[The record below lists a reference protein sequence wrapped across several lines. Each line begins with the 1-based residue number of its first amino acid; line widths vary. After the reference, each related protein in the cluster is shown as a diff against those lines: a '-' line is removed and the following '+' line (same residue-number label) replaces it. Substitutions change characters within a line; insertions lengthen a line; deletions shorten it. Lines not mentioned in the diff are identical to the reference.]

1 MGRYLIKK
9 SQIVAVMVF
18 LIEILGAL
26 ALAQTSTTENILEI
40 IGWVAILYCI
50 LSVSVLYYVRR
61 EWDIFLIFMVMCYLF
76 SFGQCILAAFGYKL
90 GIFAFSMARG
100 FFSNKEILDAR
111 QRFARYLL
119 AIICAK

>member
-9 SQIVAVMVF
+9 SQIVAIMVF

-26 ALAQTSTTENILEI
+26 ALAQTSTTESVLER

-50 LSVSVLYYVRR
+50 LSVSVMYFVRR

-76 SFGQCILAAFGYKL
+76 SFGQCIFMRLSIPL
-90 GIFAFSMARG
+90 R
-100 FFSNKEILDAR
+100 R
-111 QRFARYLL
+111 
-119 AIICAK
+119 